1 MIQDLKL
8 ITPSIYQDKRG
19 YFLESFNQ
27 KATKKHIKNNHFVQD
42 NESRS
47 NRGTLRASFSR
58 TTICPGKIS
67 TCYNWRSI

>member
-1 MIQDLKL
+1 MKIENLRIQDLKL

-27 KATKKHIKNNHFVQD
+27 QATKENIKNNNFVQD

-47 NRGTLRASFSR
+47 NRGTLRGFIFKNHHMPR
-58 TTICPGKIS
+58 E
-67 TCYNWRSI
+67 N